1 MPEYNMP
8 DPGEGLT
15 EADIVEWHVK
25 VGDQVKVNDNL
36 LDIETAKSL
45 VELPSPFA
53 GKVTK
58 IYAEAGATVAV
69 GAPIVFIDDGT
80 GPAPEHDGGAS
91 AQGAEPGAQSSP
103 AQASSAQSS
112 SNQSGPA
119 QSSAPAPAA
128 QGPAKAAPAAARPD
142 ADEASAQRD
151 LDGGM
156 TGERLLSL
164 DELPASKPTQQT
176 VRQMLVGYGPADE
189 STPSSTERRRRA
201 HQVSRRG
208 ANERALRDEE
218 IPVDTV
224 RRLTARN
231 VVHSRT
237 SKVHTTAWVSTDV
250 SGTMELV
257 ANLRKRRE
265 FKDLHVTALLV
276 WCKAVC
282 LAMRNNPM
290 LNASWEDG
298 SERIILHHD
307 VNIGIAADTPRGLM
321 VPVIKQAQNRDL
333 LSMADELTRLV
344 NLAKAGTLQPSDYRD
359 GTFTITNVGGL
370 GLDAGTPII
379 NGSESAILA
388 MGAITR
394 QPWVVGQGDDE
405 KIVPRWVTTLS
416 ISFDHR
422 LIDGAI
428 ASRFL
433 RDLAALVRDP
443 AMAMAY

>member
-1 MPEYNMP
+1 
-8 DPGEGLT
+8 
-15 EADIVEWHVK
+15 
-25 VGDQVKVNDNL
+25 
-36 LDIETAKSL
+36 
-45 VELPSPFA
+45 
-53 GKVTK
+53 
-58 IYAEAGATVAV
+58 
-69 GAPIVFIDDGT
+69 
-80 GPAPEHDGGAS
+80 
-91 AQGAEPGAQSSP
+91 
-103 AQASSAQSS
+103 
-112 SNQSGPA
+112 
-119 QSSAPAPAA
+119 PAPAA
-128 QGPAKAAPAAARPD
+128 QGSAKASRPD

-394 QPWVVGQGDDE
+394 QPWVVGRGEDE

>member
-1 MPEYNMP
+1 MPEYTMP

-25 VGDQVKVNDNL
+25 VGDEVKVNDNL

-53 GKVTK
+53 GKITK
-58 IYAEAGATVAV
+58 IYAGAGSTVPV
-69 GAPIVFIDDGT
+69 GQPIVFIDDGT
-80 GPAPEHDGGAS
+80 GSAPEEPGQAPAQDAEAASAPSQPAPSPQPAAPSTPTPAPQPSAAS
-91 AQGAEPGAQSSP
+91 P
-103 AQASSAQSS
+103 
-112 SNQSGPA
+112 
-119 QSSAPAPAA
+119 SAPQRETPS
-128 QGPAKAAPAAARPD
+128 
-142 ADEASAQRD
+142 ADST

-156 TGERLLSL
+156 AGERLLAV
-164 DELPASKPTQQT
+164 DELPTPKATQQP

-189 STPSSTERRRRA
+189 APPSSAGRRRRA

-208 ANERALRDEE
+208 DNPRAARDEE

-237 SKVHTTAWVSTDV
+237 TKVHTTAWVSTDV

-257 ANLRKRRE
+257 SNLRKKRE

-290 LNASWEDG
+290 LNASWDEG
-298 SERIILHHD
+298 SDRIIVHHD

-394 QPWVVGQGDDE
+394 QPWVVGRGDDE
-405 KIVPRWVTTLS
+405 RIVPRWVTTLS

-422 LIDGAI
+422 LIDGSI

>member
-1 MPEYNMP
+1 MPQYNMP

-15 EADIVEWHVK
+15 EADIVEWHVAI
-25 VGDQVKVNDNL
+25 GDEVKVNDNL

-58 IYAEAGATVAV
+58 IYAPAGSTVEV
-69 GAPIVFIDDGT
+69 GKAIVFIDDGT
-80 GPAPEHDGGAS
+80 GPAPEPDDAPDAAGAGNGAGDSAS
-91 AQGAEPGAQSSP
+91 AAQEASP
-103 AQASSAQSS
+103 ANDQ
-112 SNQSGPA
+112 
-119 QSSAPAPAA
+119 APAA
-128 QGPAKAAPAAARPD
+128 D
-142 ADEASAQRD
+142 AVSASEAEQQLA
-151 LDGGM
+151 GAM
-156 TGERLLSL
+156 TGERLRSIEELSSAGAG
-164 DELPASKPTQQT
+164 DHA
-176 VRQMLVGYGPADE
+176 VRQMLVGYGPGDE
-189 STPSSTERRRRA
+189 ATPSSLERRRRA
-201 HQVSRRG
+201 HQVSRRDG
-208 ANERALRDEE
+208 EGRPQRDQE

-224 RRLTARN
+224 RRITARN
-231 VVHSRT
+231 VVSSRT
-237 SKVHTTAWVSTDV
+237 SKVHTSAWVSTDV
-250 SGTMELV
+250 TGTMDLV
-257 ANLRKRRE
+257 AALRKRRE
-265 FKDLHVTALLV
+265 FRDLHVTPLLV

-282 LAMRNNPM
+282 LAMRNSPM
-290 LNASWEDG
+290 LNASWAPDDD
-298 SERIILHHD
+298 RIVLHHD

-321 VPVIKQAQNRDL
+321 VPVIRKAQDRDL

-344 NLAKAGTLQPSDYRD
+344 GLAKAGTLQPSDYRD

-379 NGSESAILA
+379 NGGESAILA

-394 QPWVVGQGDDE
+394 QPWVIGEGEHEQ
-405 KIVPRWVTTLS
+405 IVPRWVTTLS

-433 RDLAALVRDP
+433 RDLAMLVHNP